1 MISSATKAPG
11 SKKHSAKSS
20 WKSGKLEERELS
32 MATLS
37 YRDAVGRALHD
48 SMRDEPRLLIIGQNL
63 TNHALKA
70 LVETYGAERVR
81 DCSISES
88 AMVGMAVGAA
98 MKGMKVVVMIA
109 YADIASVCHMAIVQS
124 AAKLH
129 YLTNGR
135 LRCPVIIRLPIAR
148 FRGHGPEGNEVGV
161 SWFYNVPDL
170 NIAMPGSAGEAYWNF
185 REALAR
191 PTPTLF
197 FEDRSL
203 HTRSGEVAEN
213 NFSGKARITRSGDK
227 LSIIAAGR
235 AAALAE
241 DAADELAKVGHAGSI
256 EVVSLGFIKPLDK
269 ETILR
274 SAANTGRVLIIQDEP
289 IRSGYAPYVRCVLDE
304 LPAGKL
310 AAAPRI
316 IAGADQFLPF
326 WDERPF
332 LPSVES
338 VMAAAREV
346 LKGA

>member
-1 MISSATKAPG
+1 MQLTY
-11 SKKHSAKSS
+11 
-20 WKSGKLEERELS
+20 RE
-32 MATLS
+32 
-37 YRDAVGRALHD
+37 AVGKALED
-48 SMRDEPRLLIIGQNL
+48 SMRKEPRLIIIGQNL
-63 TNHALKA
+63 TGHALKQLA
-70 LVETYGAERVR
+70 ETHGAGRVR

-88 AMVGMAVGAA
+88 AMVGIAAGAA

-135 LRCPVIIRLPIAR
+135 LRCPIIVRLPIAR
-148 FRGHGPEGNEVGV
+148 FRGHGPEGNEVGA

-170 NIAMPGSAGEAYWNF
+170 NIAMPASPSEAYWSF

-191 PTPTLF
+191 ATPTLF

-203 HTRSGEVAEN
+203 HTRAGELTEN
-213 NFSGKARITRSGDK
+213 NPGGGARIARSGDR

-241 DAADELAKVGHAGSI
+241 DAADELAKRGRAGSI

-274 SAANTGRVLIIQDEP
+274 SAGKTGRVLIIQDEP
-289 IRSGYAPYVRCVLDE
+289 ILSGYAPYVRCLLDQ

-338 VMAAAREV
+338 VIVAAQD
-346 LKGA
+346 LLQGK

>member
-1 MISSATKAPG
+1 MSA
-11 SKKHSAKSS
+11 
-20 WKSGKLEERELS
+20 LN
-32 MATLS
+32 
-37 YRDAVGRALHD
+37 YRDAVGKALQD
-48 SMRDEPRLLIIGQNL
+48 SMRDEPRLIIIGQNL
-63 TNHALKA
+63 TGHALKQLA
-70 LVETYGAERVR
+70 ETYGTERVR

-124 AAKLH
+124 AAKLR

-135 LRCPVIIRLPIAR
+135 LNCPIVIRLPIAR
-148 FRGHGPEGNEVGV
+148 FRGHGPEGNEVGA

-170 NIAMPGSAGEAYWNF
+170 NIAMPGSANEAYWNF
-185 REALAR
+185 REALQR

-197 FEDRSL
+197 FEDRSI
-203 HTRSGEVAEN
+203 HTRAGKLVEI
-213 NFSGKARITRSGDK
+213 NFGGKAQITRSGDC
-227 LSIIAAGR
+227 LTIIAAGR

-241 DAADELAKVGHAGSI
+241 DAADELAKQGYHGAV

-269 ETILR
+269 NTVLE
-274 SAANTGRVLIIQDEP
+274 SANKTGRVLIVQDEP
-289 IRSGYAPYVRCVLDE
+289 VLSGYAPYLRCLIDE

-310 AAAPRI
+310 AHAPRI

-332 LPSVES
+332 LPSIENVL
-338 VMAAAREV
+338 AAAKE
-346 LKGA
+346 LLSKG

>member
-1 MISSATKAPG
+1 
-11 SKKHSAKSS
+11 
-20 WKSGKLEERELS
+20 

-37 YRDAVGRALHD
+37 YRDAVGRALQD

-63 TNHALKA
+63 THHALKA

-129 YLTNGR
+129 YLTDGR
-135 LRCPVIIRLPIAR
+135 LFCPVIVRLPIAR

-170 NIAMPGSAGEAYWNF
+170 NIAMPGSADEAYWNF
-185 REALAR
+185 REALNR

-197 FEDRSL
+197 FEDRSI
-203 HTRSGEVAEN
+203 HMRSGELTGSN
-213 NFSGKARITRSGDK
+213 PGGSARITRTGDK
-227 LSIIAAGR
+227 LSMIAAGR

-241 DAADELAKVGHAGSI
+241 DAADQMAKQGGGHAV
-256 EVVSLGFIKPLDK
+256 EVVSLGYVKPLDK
-269 ETILR
+269 ETALK
-274 SAANTGRVLIIQDEP
+274 SVAKTGRVLIVQDEP
-289 IRSGYAPYVRCVLDE
+289 LLAGYAPYVRCVLDD

-310 AAAPRI
+310 VAPPRI
-316 IAGADQFLPF
+316 VAGADQFLPF

-332 LPSVES
+332 LPTVQSVI
-338 VMAAAREV
+338 AAAKE
-346 LKGA
+346 LLAGK

>member
-1 MISSATKAPG
+1 MI
-11 SKKHSAKSS
+11 
-20 WKSGKLEERELS
+20 
-32 MATLS
+32 TLN
-37 YRDAVGRALHD
+37 YRDAVGKALQD
-48 SMRDEPRLLIIGQNL
+48 SMREEPRLILIGQNL
-63 TNHALKA
+63 ASHALKPLA
-70 LVETYGAERVR
+70 DAYGTDRVR

-135 LRCPVIIRLPIAR
+135 LQCPVIIRLPIAR
-148 FRGHGPEGNEVGV
+148 FRGHGPEGNEVGA

-170 NIAMPGSAGEAYWNF
+170 NIAMPGSASEAYWSF
-185 REALAR
+185 RDALQR

-197 FEDRSL
+197 FEDRSI
-203 HTRSGEVAEN
+203 HM
-213 NFSGKARITRSGDK
+213 RSGDVGEAHPGSK
-227 LSIIAAGR
+227 ARVTRTGERLTIIAAGR

-241 DAADELAKVGHAGSI
+241 DAADQLAGQGYRGAV

-269 ETILR
+269 ETVLQ
-274 SAANTGRVLIIQDEP
+274 SAAKTGKVLIVQDEP
-289 IRSGYAPYVRCVLDE
+289 AASGYAPHVRCVLDDV
-304 LPAGKL
+304 PATKL
-310 AAAPRI
+310 ALAPRI
-316 IAGADQFLPF
+316 LAGADQYLPY

-338 VMAAAREV
+338 VTTAARE
-346 LKGA
+346 LIQ